1 MAGRNATG
9 RERRRTMVAALS
21 GAAMV
26 AALGLAGMAMGP
38 DAEAA
43 AGCSAAYK
51 VTSEWPGGF
60 VAGVDITNLGDP
72 VSGWTLGWRFADA
85 GQQVTSAWGA
95 TTTQSGAAVTA
106 TNVAYDGSIGTRG
119 TVSFGFQGTTT
130 GSNPIPT
137 SFALNGTT
145 CTGATTTTPPVTT
158 PAVTTPPVTTP
169 PVTTPATPPTGVHG
183 FATANGSTTGGA
195 GGSTVTVTSLSAFKT
210 AAAGSAP
217 EVIKVSGNF
226 ASTGSE
232 VTVASNKTIIG
243 VGSGS
248 GLTGIGL
255 SIKGVSNVIVRNL
268 KISKVLASSGNGDS
282 IHIEKS
288 NHVWIDHND
297 LSSDTSHGTDYYDGQ
312 LDITHAADYITVS
325 YNYIHDHIKC
335 SLVGHS
341 DSNAS
346 EDTGHLHVTYDH
358 NYFRNCDQR
367 TPSLRFGTG
376 HVYDN
381 YFDGAS
387 TGSTGIHSRMGAQ
400 MLVQNNVFRNVKVPI
415 ETTKDSDVD
424 GFVNQTGNDFGGGS
438 NLITQTGSFT
448 NPPYSYALD
457 PTTSVINLVTA
468 NAGTGMVG

>member
-1 MAGRNATG
+1 LKIVNLKKMSIPKLAVLATG
-9 RERRRTMVAALS
+9 LTAAIVVATMSPQAAQATPTKAKDCTGCHGSGSVAGTVTLTPSTISPAA
-21 GAAMV
+21 GAAYTLAISF
-26 AALGLAGMAMGP
+26 AATNGGNTGFWIANS
-38 DAEAA
+38 DA
-43 AGCSAAYK
+43 AG
-51 VTSEWPGGF
+51 
-60 VAGVDITNLGDP
+60 
-72 VSGWTLGWRFADA
+72 
-85 GQQVTSAWGA
+85 
-95 TTTQSGAAVTA
+95 TT
-106 TNVAYDGSIGTRG
+106 
-119 TVSFGFQGTTT
+119 GTTT
-130 GSNPIPT
+130 GVTGGPGASS
-137 SFALNGTT
+137 SFTASMTAPAAAGTYYYKVWVNQ
-145 CTGATTTTPPVTT
+145 GMDDTTAQANFKTYSITVGS
-158 PAVTTPPVTTP
+158 AATTPPVTTP

-468 NAGTGMVG
+468 NAGTGKVG